1 MISAHDLAAAF
12 EKAGLYGLS
21 IHRRGEQFG
30 SKWYVEASLSE
41 KNWLLPAGDKKR
53 RIATALNSSLEAA
66 LVEIL
71 NFTPENPE
79 FNAEDMI

>member
-12 EKAGLYGLS
+12 EKAGLYALT

-30 SKWYVEASLSE
+30 NEWIITASLSS
-41 KNWLLPAGDKKR
+41 KNWLYPPGDKR
-53 RIATALNSSLEAA
+53 RLVMGSQNASLEAA
-66 LVEIL
+66 LVEVL